1 MKRIA
6 LFLLIVM
13 LLTGCETYLDETK
26 SGALVG
32 SGLGAGLGA
41 IIGNQ
46 TGHAGAGTAIGA
58 GAGLL
63 TGALVGEGIKRS
75 KQSQQSQPTQT
86 VQYPQAAQEP
96 YQSTPQ
102 VAAVQTKYCPVCGKT
117 YEESSRFC
125 ATDGN
130 ELKYLQ

>member
-6 LFLLIVM
+6 LFLIILIVVA
-13 LLTGCETYLDETK
+13 GCETYLDETK

-32 SGLGAGLGA
+32 SGVGAGLGA

-46 TGHAGAGTAIGA
+46 SGHSGAGTAIGA
-58 GAGLL
+58 GAGAL
-63 TGALVGEGIKRS
+63 TGALIGEGIKRS
-75 KQSQQSQPTQT
+75 KQSQQQAPAQA
-86 VQYPQAAQEP
+86 VQYPQETFVPA
-96 YQSTPQ
+96 PQ
-102 VAAVQTKYCPVCGKT
+102 IAEVHTKYCPVCGKT
-117 YEESSRFC
+117 YSEASRFC

>member
-6 LFLLIVM
+6 LLLIILIV
-13 LLTGCETYLDETK
+13 LVGCETYLDETK

-32 SGLGAGLGA
+32 SGVGAGLGA

-46 TGHAGAGTAIGA
+46 SGHSGAGTAIGA
-58 GAGLL
+58 GAGALA
-63 TGALVGEGIKRS
+63 GALIGEGIKRS
-75 KQSQQSQPTQT
+75 KQSQTQAPAQT
-86 VQYPQAAQEP
+86 VQYQQQEAFAPAPQIAE
-96 YQSTPQ
+96 
-102 VAAVQTKYCPVCGKT
+102 VHTKYCPVCGKT
-117 YEESSRFC
+117 YSEASRFC

>member
-13 LLTGCETYLDETK
+13 VLTGCETYLDETK

-58 GAGLL
+58 GAGAL
-63 TGALVGEGIKRS
+63 TGALIGEGLKRS
-75 KQSQQSQPTQT
+75 KQSQQTQT
-86 VQYPQAAQEP
+86 VQYPQAVQESSAQA
-96 YQSTPQ
+96 PQ
-102 VAAVQTKYCPVCGKT
+102 VTAVQTKYCPVCGKT